1 MNFLKDHFEKLILGL
16 VLLVSVGGIFFVIT
30 QINQGKQQSEAAL
43 QSPRMMVREYEP
55 ADLSAHNEELNKVS
69 QPITVGITGD
79 HELLNPVRWKEV
91 NGNMTKVTE
100 LGVKKLTIDQI
111 KPLYRRL
118 QYLRSTEYGKTTRFV
133 IEITEEGADTV
144 GKRKPTKRT
153 FEIGKTTKSVPY
165 TLIRVDGTAN
175 APSRFYVQYD
185 DEDSGT
191 TENIQF
197 TPEEPY
203 ENVVG
208 YSASFLYQPT
218 GKKYE
223 NQRVNDTIKI
233 EKSSFDI
240 VAITQSQATLENKS
254 GKRTTLDF
262 NNNR

>member
-16 VLLVSVGGIFFVIT
+16 ILLVSGGGTFFVIT
-30 QINQGKQQSEAAL
+30 KINEGKQLSEASL
-43 QSPRMMVREYEP
+43 QSPRMMVKEYEP
-55 ADLSAHNEELNKVS
+55 ANLTSLNQGLSDASN
-69 QPITVGITGD
+69 PIVVGITGD

-100 LGVKKLTIDQI
+100 LGVKKLSVVSV
-111 KPLYRRL
+111 KPLNRRL
-118 QYLRSTEYGKTTRFV
+118 EYLRSTEYGKTTRFV
-133 IEITEEGADTV
+133 IEITEEGAETV

-153 FEIGKTTKSVPY
+153 FEIGKTTKSIPY
-165 TLIRVDGTAN
+165 TLTRVDGSAN
-175 APSRFYVQYD
+175 APAKFYVQYND
-185 DEDSGT
+185 GNSGT

-208 YSASFLYQPT
+208 YSASFLYEPT
-218 GKKYE
+218 GKKYDD
-223 NQRVNDTIKI
+223 QRVNDTIKI
-233 EKSSFDI
+233 ENSSFDI
-240 VAITQSQATLENKS
+240 VAITQNKVTLENKS